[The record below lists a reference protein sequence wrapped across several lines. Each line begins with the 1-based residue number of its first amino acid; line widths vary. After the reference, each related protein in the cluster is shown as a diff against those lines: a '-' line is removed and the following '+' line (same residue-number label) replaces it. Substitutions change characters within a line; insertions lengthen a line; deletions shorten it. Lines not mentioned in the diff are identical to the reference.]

1 MSDILNNIKS
11 TGQAGLNTPRNVAN
25 ARENREG
32 NNASEVSSGTSPAR
46 TDTVSLTDT
55 ATQLQSIQQTL
66 SDAPVVNHERVAE
79 LRAAI
84 ADGSYQVDAA
94 DLAQNMINFETQ
106 LR

>member
-1 MSDILNNIKS
+1 MSDMNNIKL
-11 TGQAGLNTPRNVAN
+11 TGQVGLNTPRNVVDS
-25 ARENREG
+25 RENREE
-32 NNASEVSSGTSPAR
+32 NNASKVSTGTNAAR

-66 SDAPVVNHERVAE
+66 SDAPVVNNERVAE

-94 DLAQNMINFETQ
+94 ELAQNMINFETQ

>member
-1 MSDILNNIKS
+1 MSDINNIKS
-11 TGQAGLNTPRNVAN
+11 TGPAGLNTPRNVVDAP
-25 ARENREG
+25 ENREE
-32 NNASEVSSGTSPAR
+32 NNASKVSNGTSTAR

-66 SDAPVVNHERVAE
+66 SDAPVVNDERVTA

-94 DLAQNMINFETQ
+94 ELAQNMINFETQ

>member
-1 MSDILNNIKS
+1 MSDMNNIKS
-11 TGQAGLNTPRNVAN
+11 AGQAGLNTPRNVVD
-25 ARENREG
+25 ARENREE
-32 NNASEVSSGTSPAR
+32 NNASAVNSAPSASR

-66 SDAPVVNHERVAE
+66 SDAPVVNNERVAA

-84 ADGSYQVDAA
+84 ADGSYQVDATE
-94 DLAQNMINFETQ
+94 LAQNMINFETQ